1 MMVSL
6 RYIFND
12 NTYLEVTV
20 MNDLVPILGI
30 LTGMIIPLSVFVWLY
45 LSDKNK
51 NETMIEMAKQ
61 IDDPEEI
68 KELIRTLKSG
78 DKPQKP
84 IDYRRSGVMTLY
96 AGIGLFL
103 FGIFFLGTVL
113 KAVGALVTAIGAGQ
127 IIAGYLYPRESEEI
141 SEAVEDFEKR

>member
-1 MMVSL
+1 MVSL

-45 LSDKNK
+45 LSDRNK

-84 IDYRRSGVMTLY
+84 IDYRLSL
-96 AGIGLFL
+96 IH
-103 FGIFFLGTVL
+103 I
-113 KAVGALVTAIGAGQ
+113 
-127 IIAGYLYPRESEEI
+127 
-141 SEAVEDFEKR
+141 